1 MKLQLKIA
9 DKRFYELI
17 NSEEEIVKIVSDMHL
32 TEGALWDY
40 KNDRLIF
47 NDIPVSNTMCWMK
60 KKEHKFFFITERK
73 QMANALIRREISLCA
88 NMRQVC

>member
-40 KNDRLIF
+40 KMID
-47 NDIPVSNTMCWMK
+47 
-60 KKEHKFFFITERK
+60 
-73 QMANALIRREISLCA
+73 
-88 NMRQVC
+88 